1 MLRSFCR
8 LTHSSL
14 MIDLLL
20 LGPKGTG
27 KTSMVTEAMVNNSA
41 DGIAMFEAHED
52 AEVVRL
58 RLGKA
63 LDFEYSEVSIPL
75 RPPSRCLIADPEY
88 DSNYRILSRDCF
100 NGEIHVKLAQSS
112 ILNVLCQS
120 WKRWQFDS
128 DGNMVDLLSSLF
140 RTLTSFETT
149 MMATH
154 YCICYNNERRLGEFY
169 FRCISE

>member
-1 MLRSFCR
+1 
-8 LTHSSL
+8 

-75 RPPSRCLIADPEY
+75 LLPSRCLIADPET
-88 DSNYRILSRDCF
+88 DPTYRILSRDCF
-100 NGEIHVKLAQSS
+100 KGEIHEKLAQSS

-120 WKRWQFDS
+120 WKRSQFDS
-128 DGNMVDLLSSLF
+128 DGNMGDLLSSLF
-140 RTLTSFETT
+140 RTPTSFETT

-154 YCICYNNERRLGEFY
+154 YCTCYNNEQRLGKY
-169 FRCISE
+169 CTRCTRERS

>member
-1 MLRSFCR
+1 
-8 LTHSSL
+8 

-75 RPPSRCLIADPEY
+75 LHPSRCLMADPEF
-88 DSNYRILSRDCF
+88 DSNLGFFCRIVPTARSTRGWP
-100 NGEIHVKLAQSS
+100 NP
-112 ILNVLCQS
+112 
-120 WKRWQFDS
+120 R
-128 DGNMVDLLSSLF
+128 
-140 RTLTSFETT
+140 
-149 MMATH
+149 
-154 YCICYNNERRLGEFY
+154 Y
-169 FRCISE
+169 